1 MFCLSDELIR
11 GQLMK
16 SGNPKN
22 WHVGKSP
29 KEIGDYQGMGIRQK
43 EGKQVSSY
51 FDGKTNNSKETIGKK
66 IKQLA

>member
-1 MFCLSDELIR
+1 MSFLLVELTR

-29 KEIGDYQGMGIRQK
+29 KEIGDYQGVGVRQK

-51 FDGKTNNSKETIGKK
+51 FDGKTSSHKKSIGKK
-66 IKQLA
+66 IKQLV